1 MNLKIFSPK
10 DFPAYLPKLNAL
22 YDDLFD
28 GGKGFRSK
36 LVQMVSTPLGLSLQT
51 QQLLCQTIEFIHNAS
66 LLHDDL
72 IDRSQLRRGKPAAW
86 TKYTPEYAV
95 LAGDYLLARVMV
107 NLSSYGSIQ
116 LVQFTSET
124 ISDLLEGEWL
134 QDSVVGDFFV
144 SLDQLDRIH
153 NLKTASLF
161 KWCLRAPFMAA
172 SHEQRQLAAS
182 HEQKNG
188 SQNLSRADAGFI
200 DYGHAELH
208 NILDQMGTLLG
219 QLFQRSDDLLDYNIR
234 NEEGKAILGDLKS
247 GYLNSFGAFIS
258 KGMDRSQIDKMVKS
272 TDLNDFYKCLS
283 KDELSSEEGEKLF
296 KEKVQE
302 FDSTNEKM
310 IQLYEHYLSELEKRV
325 AKPELIKSLKPLTEI
340 LYWRRKP
347 KS

>member
-10 DFPAYLPKLNAL
+10 DFPAYLPKLNSL
-22 YDDLFD
+22 YDDLFA

-36 LVQMVSTPLGLSLQT
+36 LVQMVSAPLGLSAET

-107 NLSSYGSIQ
+107 NLSGFGNIK

-144 SLDQLDRIH
+144 SLEQLDRIH

-161 KWCLRAPFMAA
+161 KWCLRAPFIAA
-172 SHEQRQLAAS
+172 NNNDE
-182 HEQKNG
+182 
-188 SQNLSRADAGFI
+188 
-200 DYGHAELH
+200 ELH
-208 NILDQMGTLLG
+208 RTLDEMGTILG

-234 NEEGKAILGDLKS
+234 NDEGKAILGDLKS
-247 GYLNSFGAFIS
+247 GYLNSFGAYVS
-258 KGMDRSQIDKMVKS
+258 RGMSRAQIDQMVKS
-272 TDLNDFYKCLS
+272 SNL
-283 KDELSSEEGEKLF
+283 EEYYQCFANGEKDF
-296 KEKVQE
+296 QGFVQS
-302 FDSTNEKM
+302 FDATNEKM
-310 IQLYEHYLSELEKRV
+310 IQLYDHHLVNLEKKIQ
-325 AKPELIKSLKPLTEI
+325 KPGVSGQSASELIKSLKPLTEI

-347 KS
+347 KSS

>member
-10 DFPAYLPKLNAL
+10 DFPAYLPKLNSL
-22 YDDLFD
+22 YDDLFG

-36 LVQMVSTPLGLSLQT
+36 LVQMVSAPLTLSNET

-86 TKYTPEYAV
+86 TKYSAEYAV

-107 NLSSYGSIQ
+107 NLSGFGNIK

-144 SLDQLDRIH
+144 SLEQLDRIH

-172 SHEQRQLAAS
+172 GNDDQ
-182 HEQKNG
+182 
-188 SQNLSRADAGFI
+188 
-200 DYGHAELH
+200 ELH
-208 NILDQMGTLLG
+208 RLLDEMGTILG

-234 NEEGKAILGDLKS
+234 NDEGKAILGDLKS
-247 GYLNSFGAFIS
+247 GYLNSFGAFVS
-258 KGMDRSQIDKMVKS
+258 RGMSRSQIDHMVKS
-272 TDLNDFYKCLS
+272 SDLNEFYKCFADTS
-283 KDELSSEEGEKLF
+283 DEGEKIF
-296 KEKVQE
+296 QTKVKE
-302 FDSTNEKM
+302 FDGLNEKL
-310 IQLYEHYLSELEKRV
+310 IQLYEHHLSQLESRV
-325 AKPELIKSLKPLTEI
+325 QKADLIKSLRPLTEI

-347 KS
+347 KA